1 MKNYPIQTFLFWK
14 TRDAIKAREF
24 MVDVEEDPDLSD
36 YYDPKMSEQGQMKT
50 LVLDGQQRLQS
61 LFSAFDGSFAGR
73 DVYIDIT
80 GGVKEIEEGRT
91 YDIQL
96 TNISLSLPW
105 FKIRSLL
112 HDRRNAE
119 DIADDVNAQ
128 LTKSITGEADADK
141 IQRERRVRR
150 NVGQLVSLLRED
162 KYIWIEELDGMASD
176 AWPYET
182 VLNIFIRVNSGGT
195 KLDPADLVFAAMKE
209 SWSEIEQNVETAVD
223 NLNKSGRLGFEK
235 SFVLKA
241 ILLASGKGVT
251 LSPEKFLGSVG
262 DANLKDLENN
272 WSSASQAFD
281 EVRDFIYNELKV
293 YSDKVIRS
301 YNAFIPIYEY
311 LFLNPKPP
319 PEERER
325 LESYYYRSQLFNW
338 YTARTDQLLE
348 AIHSILATNASTK
361 TFPLNEIRKYFAGQG
376 KESVLTTGHLLAPR
390 LRFILLNMLYVNQMG
405 HSPFDVAFKGNE
417 PHIDHIFPKSKLR
430 GYSATDVNHI
440 GNYRFIGASDN
451 LRKRAEDPSSYFARL
466 KSANVDIARHLL
478 VQKFSD
484 DPTLLV
490 PANYATF
497 REERTKLIFDICAKV
512 VNV

>member
-1 MKNYPIQTFLFWK
+1 MKNFPIQTFLFWK
-14 TRDAIKAREF
+14 TDDAIKARKF
-24 MVDVEEDPDLSD
+24 MIDIEEDPDLSD
-36 YYDPKMSEQGQMKT
+36 YYDPKMSEQGQVKT

-61 LFSAFDGSFAGR
+61 LFSAFDGSFQGR

-80 GGVKEIEEGRT
+80 GGVNEIEEGRT

-96 TNISLSLPW
+96 SDTLLSVPW
-105 FKIRSLL
+105 FRTKSLL
-112 HDRRNAE
+112 LDRRNSE
-119 DIADDVNAQ
+119 DIADDVNGQ
-128 LTKSITGEADADK
+128 LTKTLVESEAVK

-162 KYIWIEELDGMASD
+162 KFVWIEELDGIASNT
-176 AWPYET
+176 WPYET

-209 SWSEIEQNVETAVD
+209 AWSEIEQNVETVVD
-223 NLNKSGRLGFEK
+223 SLNKSGRLGFDK

-251 LSPEKFLGSVG
+251 LSPEKFLGAVG
-262 DANLKDLENN
+262 DANLKDLENK
-272 WSSASQAFD
+272 WPVASQAFD
-281 EVRDFIYNELKV
+281 ELRDFIYNELNV

-301 YNAFIPIYEY
+301 YNAFVPIYEY
-311 LFLNPKPP
+311 LFLNPKPS
-319 PEERER
+319 PEERKR
-325 LESYYYRSQLFNW
+325 LQSYYYGSQLFNW
-338 YTARTDQLLE
+338 FSARTDQLLE
-348 AIHSILATNASTK
+348 AIHGILATNPTK
-361 TFPLNEIRKYFAGQG
+361 AFPLNDVRKYFAGQG
-376 KESVLTTGHLLAPR
+376 KDGSLTNVHLSAPR
-390 LRFILLNMLYVNQMG
+390 LRFILLNMLYVNQLG

-430 GYSATDVNHI
+430 GYSAADVNHI
-440 GNYRFIGASDN
+440 GNYRFVGASDN

-484 DPTLLV
+484 DPSLLTIT
-490 PANYATF
+490 NYPTF
-497 REERTKLIFDICAKV
+497 RQERTKLVFDICAQV
-512 VNV
+512 VNVP

>member
-14 TRDAIKAREF
+14 TRDAIKARKF
-24 MVDVEEDPDLSD
+24 MIDIEEDPDLSD
-36 YYDPKMSEQGQMKT
+36 YYDPKMSEQGQVKT

-61 LFSAFDGSFAGR
+61 LFSAFDGSFAGH

-96 TNISLSLPW
+96 SDTPLDLPLFRMKSLIL
-105 FKIRSLL
+105 
-112 HDRRNAE
+112 DGRNSE
-119 DIADDVNAQ
+119 DIADDINTL
-128 LTKSITGEADADK
+128 LTKTYSSESGPDRIL
-141 IQRERRVRR
+141 RERRVRR

-162 KYIWIEELDGMASD
+162 KFVWIEELDGIASKT
-176 AWPYET
+176 WPYET

-209 SWSEIEQNVETAVD
+209 SWSEIEQNVETVVD
-223 NLNKSGRLGFEK
+223 NLNKSGRLGFDK

-262 DANLKDLENN
+262 DANLKDLENK
-272 WSSASQAFD
+272 WPLASQAFD
-281 EVRDFIYNELKV
+281 ELRDFIYNELNV

-301 YNAFIPIYEY
+301 YNAFVPIYEY
-311 LFLNPKPP
+311 LFLNPKPS
-319 PEERER
+319 PEERKR
-325 LESYYYRSQLFNW
+325 IQSYYYGSQLFNW
-338 YTARTDQLLE
+338 FTARTDQLLE
-348 AIHSILATNASTK
+348 AIHGILTTSATNA
-361 TFPLNEIRKYFAGQG
+361 FPLSDVRKYFAGQG
-376 KESVLTTGHLLAPR
+376 KDSLLTAVHLSAPR
-390 LRFILLNMLYVNQMG
+390 LRFILLNMLYVNQLG

-417 PHIDHIFPKSKLR
+417 PHIDHIFPKSKLK
-430 GYSATDVNHI
+430 GYPAGDVNHI

-451 LRKRAEDPSSYFARL
+451 LRKRAEDPSSYFSRL
-466 KSANVDIARHLL
+466 KNANVDIERHLL

-484 DPTLLV
+484 DPGLLI
-490 PANYATF
+490 PTNYPTF

-512 VNV
+512 VNVS